1 MIVVHAAAKFR
12 LKGKLREIA
21 LVGILVAGAFLPGS
35 ILPAAEY
42 PTKTIQVINPFPPGA
57 VTDIVARIL
66 APKMSAA
73 LGQQVVIVNKAGGG
87 GAVGIQAAKEAAPDG
102 YTILVTPPPILLIP
116 IVNKNSSFTTKDFVP
131 IALATSSPNTTVVK
145 ADAPWKTLE
154 EFIADAKKKPGEW
167 TYGSAGPGTTPHFIG
182 ELVKLKTHIDLT
194 HVPLGSES
202 AAATAVLGGHVNIA
216 FLTLGTTRSHIEAGT
231 LRALAVAS
239 NRRLKDF
246 PNVPTTV
253 EKGFPELNLKVWVGF
268 FAPAKT
274 PAPVVKRLA
283 AVISD
288 SLKDPA
294 VLANIE
300 KSQALVEN
308 LGPQEAAKFYADE
321 ERKWSEV
328 ARVAKISN

>member
-1 MIVVHAAAKFR
+1 MSLSRVLWKLFRHGVAACAP
-12 LKGKLREIA
+12 A
-21 LVGILVAGAFLPGS
+21 LLIFSFFPAQLGS
-35 ILPAAEY
+35 AAEY

-57 VTDIVARIL
+57 VTDIIARIL
-66 APKMSAA
+66 APKMSGL

-87 GAVGIQAAKEAAPDG
+87 GAVGIQAARDAAPDG

-116 IVNKNSSFTTKDFVP
+116 IVNRNSAFTLRDFVP
-131 IALATSSPNTTVVK
+131 LSLATSSPNTTVVK
-145 ADAPWKTLE
+145 SDAPWKTFE
-154 EFIADAKKKPGEW
+154 DFIDDARKNPGQL
-167 TYGSAGPGTTPHFIG
+167 TYGSGGPGTTPHFIG
-182 ELVKLKTHIDLT
+182 ELIKLKTKIDLT

-231 LRALAVAS
+231 MRALAVAS

-253 EKGFPELNLKVWVGF
+253 EKGFSELNLKIWVGF

-274 PAPVVKRLA
+274 PPAIVQRLA
-283 AVISD
+283 GALAET
-288 SLKDPA
+288 LKVGEVGA
-294 VLANIE
+294 QVE
-300 KSQALVEN
+300 KAQALVEN
-308 LGPQEAAKFYADE
+308 LGPREAAKFFAEE

-328 ARVAKISN
+328 AKVAKITS

>member
-1 MIVVHAAAKFR
+1 M
-12 LKGKLREIA
+12 
-21 LVGILVAGAFLPGS
+21 
-35 ILPAAEY
+35 PAAEY

-57 VTDIVARIL
+57 VTDIIARIL
-66 APKMSAA
+66 APKMAAA

-145 ADAPWKTLE
+145 ADAPWKVLE
-154 EFIADAKKKPGEW
+154 EFIADAKKKPGEM

-182 ELVKLKTHIDLT
+182 ELVKLKTNIDLT

-202 AAATAVLGGHVNIA
+202 AAATALLGGHVNIS

-288 SLKDPA
+288 GLKDPE
-294 VLANIE
+294 VLVNIE
-300 KSQALVEN
+300 RGQALVEN
-308 LGPQEAAKFYADE
+308 LGPQEAAKFYAEE

-328 ARVAKISN
+328 ARIAKIGN

>member
-12 LKGKLREIA
+12 LEGKLRATA
-21 LVGILVAGAFLPGS
+21 LTGVLVAGAFLTGP

-42 PTKTIQVINPFPPGA
+42 PTKTIQVINPYPPGA
-57 VTDIVARIL
+57 VTDIIARIL
-66 APKMSAA
+66 APRMSFA
-73 LGQQVVIVNKAGGG
+73 LGQQLVIINKAGGG
-87 GAVGIQAAKEAAPDG
+87 GAVGIHAAKEAAPDG

-116 IVNKNSSFTTKDFVP
+116 IVNKNSGFTTKDFVP

-145 ADAPWKTLE
+145 ADAPWKRLE
-154 EFIADAKKKPGEW
+154 EFIADAKKKPGEL

-182 ELVKLKTHIDLT
+182 ELVKLKTGIDLT

-202 AAATAVLGGHVNIA
+202 AAATAVLGGHVNIS

-283 AVISD
+283 GVISD
-288 SLKDPA
+288 SLKDPEVVA
-294 VLANIE
+294 HIE